1 MENRDKIF
9 DQFKNAAENVAPK
22 EFASMDN
29 VWSRVEEKLDNKVL
43 KNETKIWKKI
53 AVAASILLF
62 VSVGYHF
69 FKNNNE
75 IVIPENK
82 VVAIDKNN
90 DVLENDTNEKR
101 IEKYPN
107 ITQEAKQKLEKI
119 IKINNGLTYNDTPIN
134 ADSSPS
140 AVMVDPVVTVA
151 SAPIKSES
159 EKEIS
164 EEYLKQDETNGILKT
179 KIYDARSVK
188 YSEVVDAKNEAKEST
203 FIKKNPLIVIDGEA
217 VTDNKNVAK
226 QANLNSIEIDN
237 IEILKQPLYII
248 NGVQYSEDELFGE
261 KPTSPY
267 APLEK
272 QDIIKT
278 KVYQGEE
285 AVELYGEKGKKG
297 VVVITT
303 KFGKPVKN

>member
-1 MENRDKIF
+1 MEDRDNIF
-9 DQFKNAAENVAPK
+9 EQFKNAAHNVAPK
-22 EFASMDN
+22 EFPSMDN
-29 VWSRVEEKLDNKVL
+29 VWSRVEEKLDAKVL
-43 KNETKIWKKI
+43 KNETKIWRKI

-62 VSVGYHF
+62 VSVGYQF
-69 FKNNNE
+69 FRSKNE
-75 IVIPENK
+75 IVIPENQ
-82 VVAIDKNN
+82 VVAIDENN
-90 DVLENDTNEKR
+90 DVIENDTNAKKT
-101 IEKYPN
+101 EKYPN
-107 ITQEAKQKLEKI
+107 ITQEAKQNLEKNI
-119 IKINNGLTYNDTPIN
+119 QISIGLTYNDTSIN

-140 AVMVDPVVTVA
+140 PVVIAPEMIEA

-164 EEYLKQDETNGILKT
+164 DEYLNQEETNGILKT

-188 YSEVVDAKNEAKEST
+188 YSEEVFAKNEAQKSVLR
-203 FIKKNPLIVIDGEA
+203 KKNSLIVIDGEA
-217 VTDNKNVAK
+217 VVDNKNVAEK
-226 QANLNSIEIDN
+226 AKLNSIDIDN

-248 NGVQYSEDELFGE
+248 NGVQYSEEELFGE

-278 KVYQGEE
+278 KVYQVEE
-285 AVELYGEKGKKG
+285 AEELYGEKGKKG

-303 KFGKPVKN
+303 KFGKPFKK